1 MKRLL
6 AIAVATATVSFPQG
20 PAVAEGA
27 GFFPNDFIGP
37 HSPAEMAAVLERFLV
52 SGGGVLYPDGVE
64 SPVAN
69 GGAAIVDGGWP
80 TSLASRIGQRVFLS
94 VSRETG
100 LYEFRDASGT
110 VFHAESPHSPLV
122 WNWIAAFRDPDGADP
137 ENASLH
143 APWRVSMSWFLAQP
157 PNAASGGDRTSGAGG
172 RFSGDIAPVPQRSA
186 PDPSAPVSNLCFTAF
201 SYTSS
206 NIAFTVSW
214 PEDDPPPDG
223 VLDLYCSTNILQRF
237 PWRVHTECGATN
249 PPHVFSVEPS
259 VVPGWNLPAFH
270 VHGPGCQATTNI
282 VVSPLDGTTVYTNVT
297 YGCTPPPPFNPA
309 GFFRLGTRHDT
320 DGDGMPDAWERL
332 VSLSDPEDAA
342 DALFDPDAD
351 GLPNVYEWHAGTDP
365 CVPDWDAA
373 PKTRVGGTNAVSSLF
388 CALAA
393 SEPYDILEIA
403 PGAYSGPDWCNIF
416 MPDHPVMVTTGDG
429 GRARDVAIMSGGTAS
444 TAAFWSGDDQT
455 GHTSFQG
462 LTIALGGREDS
473 TQMGFYVGGSPPI
486 PGLGQG
492 HGSFF
497 RNVTVLLGRN
507 PSMNTGW
514 YLMHHGGPKVVL
526 AGCVVDGTGSVSA
539 RGVHS
544 IDGPDIELEN
554 CTFRAFPSDPA
565 KAHYGI
571 HLHGMGQTGEQAS
584 VTLSGCLF
592 DSSFSN
598 AWPIARSGV
607 LSRHGV
613 LMAGC
618 ALPVEFDDPVLVP
631 DVSVSNLVI
640 SVDTYFGG
648 HLSTNAPAPETPF
661 SPLWHVMDID
671 GEPVGFP
678 CAAGA
683 DEPGIPDPG
692 RDTDGDGLTDGD
704 EIFALSTSPLVRDTD
719 GDGLSD
725 AEESVEGTDPINPG
739 SLCFTLSGTASTPAG
754 FSFSPSLSILCDS
767 ATGTNATLAT
777 VPVLATNGW
786 FSFPHLTLSDAPG
799 QLRLCL
805 FLDRNGDGMPEE
817 DESRAFAH
825 FAPTGHVNTAN
836 VQFANIID
844 DVDGDGIPDL
854 WEVSRSLNYTNALD
868 AWEDPDADGLVNLHE
883 YWHDYDPFIP
893 DGSNTVLSVLAR
905 SVDDRLVG
913 KNPATALPFFS
924 NYPAISSGST
934 TNALVPNP
942 DCWAAEIDFSC
953 ESPWNSI
960 GKHRKSGTL
969 ISSRHILLA
978 KHHNVAPNPLGAYF
992 YFRSTNGIVYR
1003 RTLVSTN
1010 AIALTPDTDL
1020 LLGKLDE
1027 PLPASVSV
1035 AKILPENFTDYVHSG
1050 RGVPVASLD
1059 QEGKIL
1065 VSEVSELETPEIPQS
1080 SSRTVLQRPK
1090 IERRTAFFE
1099 SLVEGDSSNPAFF
1112 LFGEQPIL
1120 LGIHWTA
1127 THSGASV
1134 RRYAE
1139 ALETAMDEL
1148 SPGETNHVET
1158 VSFEGF
1164 PKLPQL
1170 HED

>member
-297 YGCTPPPPFNPA
+297 YGCTPPPQFNPA

-332 VSLSDPEDAA
+332 VCLSDPEDAA

-403 PGAYSGPDWCNIF
+403 PGVYSGPDWCNIF

-429 GRARDVAIMSGGTAS
+429 GRARDVAILSAGVAS

-455 GHTSFQG
+455 GHTVFHG
-462 LTIALGGREDS
+462 ITVALGGRDGS
-473 TQMGFYVGGSPPI
+473 TPIAFYVGGSPPF

-492 HGSFF
+492 HGAMF
-497 RNVTVLLGRN
+497 RDVSVLLGRN

-514 YLMHHGGPKVVL
+514 YLMHHGGPKVIL

-539 RGVHS
+539 RGIHS

-571 HLHGMGQTGEQAS
+571 HLHGMGQTGVQAS

-607 LSRHGV
+607 FSRHDA

-618 ALPVEFDDPVLVP
+618 VLPVEFDDPVLVP
-631 DVSVSNLVI
+631 DISISNIVV
-640 SVDTYFGG
+640 SVDTFFGG
-648 HLSTNAPAPETPF
+648 HLATNAPAPESPF
-661 SPLWHVMDID
+661 SSLWHVMDID

-683 DEPGIPDPG
+683 DEPGIPVPG
-692 RDTDGDGLTDGD
+692 
-704 EIFALSTSPLVRDTD
+704 RDTD

-725 AEESVEGTDPINPG
+725 AEEIFGLSTSPLLSDTDGDGLSDAEEAAEGTSPLDAG
-739 SLCFTLSGTASTPAG
+739 AFCFDLHGAASTPAG
-754 FSFSPSLSILCDS
+754 FAFSPSLSLLSGSD
-767 ATGTNATLAT
+767 GTNGLFAT
-777 VPVLATNGW
+777 VSVSATNGW
-786 FSFPHLTLSDAPG
+786 FSFQHMVFSGASGP
-799 QLRLCL
+799 LRLCL
-805 FLDRNGDGMPEE
+805 FFDRNGDGIPGE
-817 DESRAFAH
+817 DESSSFLP
-825 FAPTGHVNTAN
+825 FAPTGHVNDA
-836 VQFANIID
+836 VLQFANVTD
-844 DVDGDGIPDL
+844 DIDGDGIPDL
-854 WEVSRSLNYTNALD
+854 WEISRSLCYTNSLD
-868 AWEDPDADGLVNLHE
+868 AWEDPDSDGLVNLHE

-905 SVDDRLVG
+905 SVDDRIAG
-913 KNPATALPFFS
+913 KNPATALPVYE
-924 NYPAISSGST
+924 NYLANAS
-934 TNALVPNP
+934 TNAFIRNTN
-942 DCWAAEIDFSC
+942 CWAYGIDFSC
-953 ESPWNSI
+953 ASPW
-960 GKHRKSGTL
+960 HSGMDPAKKAVTL
-969 ISSRHILLA
+969 ISPRHVIMA
-978 KHHNVAPNPLGAYF
+978 KHHQAETGSTIHF
-992 YFRSTNGIVYR
+992 SDTNGIVHSR
-1003 RTLVSTN
+1003 ILLSKLEDQN
-1010 AIALTPDTDL
+1010 NSDIAVGL
-1020 LLGKLDE
+1020 LNLE
-1027 PLPASVSV
+1027 LPPSVV
-1035 AKILPENFTDYVHSG
+1035 PATFPPANFTDYIG
-1050 RGVPVASLD
+1050 CGMGLPLFSLD
-1059 QEGKIL
+1059 QEEKALVHDIRDIQHIPGRSQIIGKSPQNPVRAALSESTIIGDSGNPRFVVLGDQVLL
-1065 VSEVSELETPEIPQS
+1065 VSTFWHGGNGDGPFFPELLLTIQS
-1080 SSRTVLQRPK
+1080 LMDSLCSGYTISVKDLSS
-1090 IERRTAFFE
+1090 F
-1099 SLVEGDSSNPAFF
+1099 
-1112 LFGEQPIL
+1112 PIM
-1120 LGIHWTA
+1120 A
-1127 THSGASV
+1127 
-1134 RRYAE
+1134 
-1139 ALETAMDEL
+1139 
-1148 SPGETNHVET
+1148 
-1158 VSFEGF
+1158 
-1164 PKLPQL
+1164 Q
-1170 HED
+1170 